1 MTTQIEDRVADEL
14 ARAVERRLA
23 TTVRLDDLDV
33 GFRRNVDLSG
43 VGAPAERHDRRML
56 EEHDR
61 VGDRALRHRR
71 GQRSLETPGFP
82 VRNEAKVEKVRPAAH
97 PLTLATTCKAASD
110 MKVTLMIADFAR
122 VANGKLDVIGGGWS
136 MMNAQGPFGFFVAA
150 LFQIPW
156 DQTNAKHTF
165 KLELLDADGQGVPI
179 PSGETVRAEGEFEV
193 GRPAG
198 LRPGTPVDA
207 PLVVPFG
214 PLELEEGRYE
224 LRLTIDDET
233 KEDWFVAFT
242 VRHAAAQAG

>member
-1 MTTQIEDRVADEL
+1 
-14 ARAVERRLA
+14 
-23 TTVRLDDLDV
+23 
-33 GFRRNVDLSG
+33 
-43 VGAPAERHDRRML
+43 ML
-56 EEHDR
+56 EEDNG
-61 VGDRALRHRR
+61 VGNRALRDSTRER
-71 GQRSLETPGFP
+71 ALQIPRLSI
-82 VRNEAKVEKVRPAAH
+82 RNEAEIEEVRPATH
-97 PLTLATTCKAASD
+97 WLQVSCDLQSFRGV
-110 MKVTLMIADFAR
+110 KVTLMIADFAR

-156 DQTNAKHTF
+156 DQTNAKHRF
-165 KLELLDADGQGVPI
+165 RLELLDADGQGVPI

-214 PLELEEGRYE
+214 PLELDEGRYE

-242 VRHAAAQAG
+242 VRHASAPS

>member
-1 MTTQIEDRVADEL
+1 
-14 ARAVERRLA
+14 VERRLA
-23 TTVRLDDLDV
+23 TAVRLDDLDV
-33 GFRRNVDLSG
+33 GFRRKMKLAG
-43 VGAPAERHDRRML
+43 LRAPAEGHDRRVF
-56 EEHDR
+56 EEYDR
-61 VGDRALRHRR
+61 VGDRALRNRA
-71 GQRSLETPGFP
+71 GQRALKSPSFLVGNETQ
-82 VRNEAKVEKVRPAAH
+82 VEEVRPAAH
-97 PLTLATTCKAASD
+97 PLTLATTCKAARS

-179 PSGETVRAEGEFEV
+179 PSGETVRAQGEFEV

-242 VRHAAAQAG
+242 VRHATTPA